1 MTVPTTSAAHDTTV
15 LVVDDHPVNLLL
27 LRKLLEPHY
36 RVLTADNGAKA
47 IAQAHADTPPELI
60 LLDVMM
66 PDMSGYEVCKVLKD
80 DAATRDI
87 PVIFVTSMA
96 EMESEE
102 QGLSLGA
109 VDYLTKPI
117 SAPILLAR
125 VRNHLALRR
134 QALQLSDL
142 NRSLSQR
149 VADGVAQ
156 LERMG
161 RLRRFFSPAV
171 ADLLL
176 TGDAEDPLKTHRR
189 EIVVVFID
197 LRGYT
202 LFTEEHD
209 ADEVMRVLGEFHAA
223 MGGIIMAYGAT
234 LERFAGDG
242 MMIFFNDPL
251 EIDEPAVVA
260 VRMAIEMQQRFS
272 ALRDTWQTRGYTL
285 AMGIGIAQGV
295 ATIGAIGFEGRRDYG
310 AIGSVTNLAARL
322 CAEARGGQI
331 LVAPLAAANAGRLI
345 PLHGAGEL
353 KLKGFAAP
361 VEVFEPTPAD

>member
-1 MTVPTTSAAHDTTV
+1 MTTEMDADGSATILA
-15 LVVDDHPVNLLL
+15 VDDHPVNLLL
-27 LRKLLEPHY
+27 VAKLLQPHY
-36 RVLTADNGAKA
+36 RVRTANCGAKA
-47 IAQAHADTPPELI
+47 LEEAQSASPPDLI

-66 PDMSGYEVCKVLKD
+66 PDMSGYEVCARLK
-80 DAATRDI
+80 ANPATHDI
-87 PVIFVTSMA
+87 PIIFVTAMS
-96 EMESEE
+96 EIESEE

-117 SAPILLAR
+117 STPILLAR
-125 VRNHLALRR
+125 VKNHLALRQ
-134 QALQLSDL
+134 QAMELEEL
-142 NRSLSQR
+142 NRSLAQR

-156 LERMG
+156 VERFS

-171 ADLLL
+171 ADMLL

-189 EIVVVFID
+189 EIVVVFLD

-202 LFTEEHD
+202 SFTEEFG
-209 ADEVMRVLGEFHAA
+209 ADEVMHVLGEFHAA
-223 MGGIIMAYGAT
+223 MGQLIMAYGAT

-251 EIDEPAVVA
+251 ESEDPAGA
-260 VRMAIEMQQRFS
+260 ALRMALEMQQRFAELQ
-272 ALRDTWQTRGYTL
+272 ALWQTRGYTL
-285 AMGIGIAQGV
+285 SMGIGIAQGV

-322 CAEARGGQI
+322 CSEARGGQI
-331 LVAPLAAANAGRLI
+331 LLDRQAAGNAASSVATRS
-345 PLHGAGEL
+345 AGEV

-361 VEVFEPTPAD
+361 VEIFEPAAHR

>member
-1 MTVPTTSAAHDTTV
+1 MDAEYIATI

-27 LRKLLEPHY
+27 VEKLLRPHY
-36 RVLTADNGAKA
+36 RVRTANCGAKA
-47 IAQAHADTPPELI
+47 LEEAQSASPPDLI

-66 PDMSGYEVCKVLKD
+66 PDMSGYEVCTRLK
-80 DAATRDI
+80 ANPATHDI
-87 PVIFVTSMA
+87 PIIFVTAMS
-96 EMESEE
+96 EIESEE

-109 VDYLTKPI
+109 VDYLAKPI
-117 SAPILLAR
+117 STPILLAR
-125 VRNHLALRR
+125 VKNHLALRR
-134 QALQLSDL
+134 QAMELEEL
-142 NRSLSQR
+142 NRSLAQR

-156 LERMG
+156 VERLS

-171 ADLLL
+171 ADMLL

-202 LFTEEHD
+202 SFTEAYG
-209 ADEVMRVLGEFHAA
+209 ADEVMHVLGEFHTA
-223 MGGIIMAYGAT
+223 MGALIMAYGAT

-251 EIDEPAVVA
+251 EMDDPAGSA
-260 VRMAIEMQQRFS
+260 VRMALAMQQRFAELQ
-272 ALRDTWQTRGYTL
+272 ALWQTRGYTL
-285 AMGIGIAQGV
+285 SMGIGIAQGV

-322 CAEARGGQI
+322 CGEARGGQI
-331 LVAPLAAANAGRLI
+331 LISRQAANDAATSVPMHAL
-345 PLHGAGEL
+345 GEIS
-353 KLKGFAAP
+353 LKGFAAP
-361 VEVFEPTPAD
+361 VEIFEPSANP